1 MRVTVIGGGGA
12 VGATVAYTLA
22 IDRPDLDVQICDID
36 EDAAWGHATDARHA
50 RLHAS
55 HPVGPDVSTTGDV
68 TTVDPGPEAVR
79 EADYVVVTAS
89 VPRPEG
95 GAERGGREAF
105 WPGNRD
111 LADEIAGWLRD
122 AEPCPVVVVTN
133 PADRMVSRLHD
144 RSGWPRERFLGYS
157 LSETARIADAIGR
170 RADADPATVDCPI
183 LGEHGEHIVPAF
195 SRATVDGE
203 PLDLDATAREEI
215 LEYVRSVP
223 YDVMDRRGRRDSSRW
238 VTSRG
243 GSARRRIDAGRRHR
257 QPDLSRHAARRRVRY
272 RRCRGQRPGRPV
284 GGGRR
289 PNRRVGACRRRASGV
304 GSGRTRRTRGDLTS
318 VSLARPTMGG
328 FSFYGEGATPPSS
341 TERPE
346 GAE

>member
-22 IDRPDLDVQICDID
+22 IDRPALDVQICDVD
-36 EDAAWGHATDARHA
+36 GDAAWGHATDARHA

-55 HPVGPDVSTTGDV
+55 HPVGPDVSATGDV
-68 TTVDPGPEAVR
+68 TTIDPGPEAVR
-79 EADYVVVTAS
+79 GADYVVVTAS

-111 LADEIAGWLRD
+111 LADEIAEWLRD

-144 RSGWPRERFLGYS
+144 RSGWPCERFLGYS

-238 VTSRG
+238 VTGRG
-243 GSARRRIDAGRRHR
+243 ASLVVESMLDGGTDDPICLATPLDGAYGIDGVAVSV
-257 QPDLSRHAARRRVRY
+257 PVVLSETGVDRVVEWELADDERAALEAAARAVRE
-272 RRCRGQRPGRPV
+272 
-284 GGGRR
+284 
-289 PNRRVGACRRRASGV
+289 AI
-304 GSGRTRRTRGDLTS
+304 
-318 VSLARPTMGG
+318 
-328 FSFYGEGATPPSS
+328 
-341 TERPE
+341 
-346 GAE
+346 

>member
-55 HPVGPDVSTTGDV
+55 HPVGPDVSATGDV
-68 TTVDPGPEAVR
+68 TTIDPGPEAVR

-243 GSARRRIDAGRRHR
+243 AALVVESMLDGGTDNPICLATPLDGAYGIDGVAVSVPVVLSEAGVDRIVEWELADDERAA
-257 QPDLSRHAARRRVRY
+257 LEAAARAVRE
-272 RRCRGQRPGRPV
+272 
-284 GGGRR
+284 
-289 PNRRVGACRRRASGV
+289 AI
-304 GSGRTRRTRGDLTS
+304 
-318 VSLARPTMGG
+318 
-328 FSFYGEGATPPSS
+328 
-341 TERPE
+341 
-346 GAE
+346 